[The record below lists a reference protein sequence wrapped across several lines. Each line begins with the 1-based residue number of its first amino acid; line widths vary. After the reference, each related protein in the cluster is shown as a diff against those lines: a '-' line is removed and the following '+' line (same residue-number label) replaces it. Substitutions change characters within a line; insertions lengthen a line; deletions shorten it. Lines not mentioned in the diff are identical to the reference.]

1 MYADGTP
8 YVPTEYR
15 YGKAT
20 ENIYS
25 DGTIYTNKEVI
36 HMSYTLIHTGGAA
49 LGKAAAPK
57 GVPSCK

>member
-8 YVPTEYR
+8 YAPTEYR

-20 ENIYS
+20 GNIYS

-36 HMSYTLIHTGGAA
+36 HMSYTLIHTGGA
-49 LGKAAAPK
+49 LFRR
-57 GVPSCK
+57 